1 MEKLMDG
8 GMDGWVDFRIAKHKI
23 CSGGEGTWWAWLNSS
38 WETFR

>member
-23 CSGGEGTWWAWLNSS
+23 CSGGEGAW
-38 WETFR
+38 